1 MMLLEDTELSCVA
14 GLPHEE
20 EGGELS
26 GCFRLSCALLLH
38 KYEGL
43 LKVTVLCVNSC
54 SELQLYP
61 AASSASSSGV
71 FCSIRD
77 PRQHVE
83 MVSSEK
89 AAWQLPCF
97 PCLAGT
103 LPAWVE
109 SGQLSFLFCNGRAE
123 PKITTHQGHLG
134 RELRSLS
141 QKRTIKQM
149 RLTLGRQNT
158 LLNTK
163 MLSNHF

>member
-38 KYEGL
+38 KYDGL
-43 LKVTVLCVNSC
+43 LKVPVLRVNSC

-71 FCSIRD
+71 FCSVQD
-77 PRQHVE
+77 LRQHVE

-103 LPAWVE
+103 SPASVE

-123 PKITTHQGHLG
+123 PKITTNQGHLG

-141 QKRTIKQM
+141 QKKDNKADEVD
-149 RLTLGRQNT
+149 LGET
-158 LLNTK
+158 EYSTK
-163 MLSNHF
+163 Y